1 MAIRI
6 GSIALENV
14 TAYLGGNLMTK
25 ELAIIHYKAALS
37 IFIKWHS
44 QGIINEDELM
54 RIDTIIAQKYDI
66 SLCSIYRSIT

>member
-1 MAIRI
+1 
-6 GSIALENV
+6 
-14 TAYLGGNLMTK
+14 MTR

-54 RIDTIIAQKYDI
+54 RIDTIVAQKYAI
-66 SLCSIYRSIT
+66 SSCSIYRSIT

>member
-6 GSIALENV
+6 GNIVPGNA
-14 TAYLGGNLMTK
+14 TAYLGGHAMTR

-54 RIDTIIAQKYDI
+54 RIDTIVAQKYAI
-66 SLCSIYRSIT
+66 SSCSIYRSIT